1 MVEDSRGS
9 IVHISGDS
17 FKILKNGRNQ
27 TVFGNPNLPDW
38 KDVGV
43 TEDGD
48 FILVDS
54 ADGFVFKFGK
64 GAAGYNEIW
73 QNSVQIIADERWVL
87 EYWTGTEW
95 KERGTPYK
103 VEWER
108 VDNGHVRVT
117 RVYTDYAGTDFQL
130 TYDIYGG
137 FRTKLTVNG
146 ENIQADNYRLVWKA
160 SGINKGQLKENEDAH
175 YVGVYNEGE
184 GAVVFDYSDVYERF
198 GDITTVDTSEW
209 ANGKKIDL
217 AFTVGHVENTLW
229 LDPNF
234 GYEEIGGSNVAGDG
248 KIRGSVF
255 TITEDGAAE
264 SITVY
269 LRAYSGSPY
278 RCAIYRHDAPDGDP
292 WPHDSSLMGVTEE
305 RTDFESGAS
314 KWYTFNFSDPKP
326 ELVADT
332 AYVLVVW
339 CSDYMNRVYYTT
351 GDAQQGHFTSID
363 YDSFPDPISWSS
375 HNNYKY
381 SIYCSYTA
389 AAAAGWKKLQYYTEP
404 PTAGQ
409 WNKLKF
415 ASEPP
420 VPGAWNRL
428 LYAGE

>member
-1 MVEDSRGS
+1 MA
-9 IVHISGDS
+9 
-17 FKILKNGRNQ
+17 Q

-64 GAAGYNEIW
+64 GVAGYNEIW
-73 QNSVQIIADERWVL
+73 QNSVQIVADERWVL

-108 VDNGHVRVT
+108 VYNGYVRVT
-117 RVYTDYAGTDFQL
+117 RFYTDYAGTDFQL

-137 FRTKLTVNG
+137 FRTKLTVHG

-160 SGINKGQLKENEDAH
+160 SGINKEQLKENEDAH

-184 GAVVFDYSDVYERF
+184 EAVVFDYSDVYEHF

-209 ANGKKIDL
+209 VSGKKIDL
-217 AFTVGHVENTLW
+217 AFTVGYVENTLW

-234 GYEEIGGSNVAGDG
+234 GYETQGGSSLVNREDVIVGIIATCPESGTADSISLYVKISGDHHT
-248 KIRGSVF
+248 K
-255 TITEDGAAE
+255 
-264 SITVY
+264 
-269 LRAYSGSPY
+269 
-278 RCAIYRHDAPDGDP
+278 CALY
-292 WPHDSSLMGVTEE
+292 DSSGNLITNGVTEE
-305 RTDFESGAS
+305 RIIGTSDGLQT
-314 KWYTFNFSDPKP
+314 WNFVGTKP
-326 ELVADT
+326 SLSAQD
-332 AYVLVVW
+332 YIIVVW
-339 CSDYMNRVYYTT
+339 AADEGTYFRPYYDSEIGAGRYKVET
-351 GDAQQGHFTSID
+351 
-363 YDSFPDPISWSS
+363 YDSFPASVSFTVGGTKI
-375 HNNYKY
+375 
-381 SIYCSYTA
+381 SIYCTYTA
-389 AAAAGWKKLQYYTEP
+389 AAAAEWKKLQYYTEP

-428 LYAGE
+428 LYDGE